1 MFYELIPDLKE
12 LTYEQLSRDNIN
24 VGMITIEELKECYQE
39 LEFSEQTVDACHST
53 SKNMQNTLM
62 VYDDYTF
69 GILNVIDL
77 KDIAKKPDKVA
88 FYIKEYLFLIVDI
101 YDEDKSTMEALTNV
115 LKIQNGKKTTLEK
128 VIYGFFSK
136 LICEDTMELENV
148 EKHIGRMEKRVLN
161 NDFKHF
167 NDELLS
173 MRKNLLLYHNYY
185 EQLVNIGEELMA
197 NENDLFEESN
207 LRYFKIFTDRVDRLS
222 QSVQL
227 LRDYVTQV
235 REAYQAQNDYNLN
248 SIMKLFT
255 VVTTIF
261 LPLTLIVGWYGMNF
275 KYMPE
280 LSFRYGYL
288 GVVLLSLGVVVT
300 CILWFRHKKF
310 F

>member
-24 VGMITIEELKECYQE
+24 IGMITVNELEDSYQE

-69 GILNVIDL
+69 GILNIIDP
-77 KDIAKKPDKVA
+77 KDILKKPDKVA
-88 FYIKEYLFLIVDI
+88 FYIKKYLFLIVDI

-115 LKIQNGKKTTLEK
+115 LKIQSGKKTTLEK
-128 VIYGFFSK
+128 IIYGFFSK
-136 LICEDTMELENV
+136 LICEDTMELENL
-148 EKHIGRMEKRVLN
+148 EKRIGQMEKRVLK
-161 NDFKHF
+161 NDLKHF

-185 EQLVNIGEELMA
+185 EQLVNIGEELIA

-207 LRYFKIFTDRVDRLS
+207 LRYFKLFTDRVDRLS

-280 LSFRYGYL
+280 LSFRYGYF
-288 GVVLLSLGVVVT
+288 GVILLSLGVVVA

>member
-1 MFYELIPDLKE
+1 MFYELVPNLQE

-24 VGMITIEELKECYQE
+24 IGMITVKELEASYQN

-53 SKNMQNTLM
+53 SKNIQNTLM

-69 GILNVIDL
+69 GILNIIDP
-77 KDIAKKPDKVA
+77 KDISKKPDKIA
-88 FYIKEYLFLIVDI
+88 FYIKKSLFLIVDI
-101 YDEDKSTMEALTNV
+101 HDEDKSTMEALTNV
-115 LKIQNGKKTTLEK
+115 LKIQSGKKTTLEK
-128 VIYGFFSK
+128 VVHGFFSK
-136 LICEDTMELENV
+136 LICEDTLDLENL
-148 EKHIGRMEKRVLN
+148 EKRIGQMEKRVLN
-161 NDFKHF
+161 NELKHF

-207 LRYFKIFTDRVDRLS
+207 LRYFKLFTNRVDRLS
-222 QSVQL
+222 QSVQFL
-227 LRDYVTQV
+227 SDYVTQV

-280 LSFRYGYL
+280 LSFRYGYF
-288 GVVLLSLGVVVT
+288 GVILLSLGVVVA

>member
-1 MFYELIPDLKE
+1 MFYELIPE
-12 LTYEQLSRDNIN
+12 LQEITYEQLSRDNIN
-24 VGMITIEELKECYQE
+24 IGMITVNELEDSYQE

-62 VYDDYTF
+62 VYDEYTF
-69 GILNVIDL
+69 GILNIIDP
-77 KDIAKKPDKVA
+77 KDILKKPDKVA
-88 FYIKEYLFLIVDI
+88 FYIKKYLFLIVDI

-115 LKIQNGKKTTLEK
+115 LKIQSGKKTTLEK
-128 VIYGFFSK
+128 IIYGFFSK
-136 LICEDTMELENV
+136 LICEDTMELENL
-148 EKHIGRMEKRVLN
+148 EKRIGQMEKRVLK
-161 NDFKHF
+161 NDLKHF

-185 EQLVNIGEELMA
+185 EQLVNIGEELIA

-207 LRYFKIFTDRVDRLS
+207 LRYFKLFTDRVDRLS

-280 LSFRYGYL
+280 LSFRYGYF
-288 GVVLLSLGVVVT
+288 GVILLSLSVVVA